1 MKTNRWLRI
10 LLAIF
15 ILMGFTSVQ
24 AASTSLGAVQKWKV
38 QVFKGAEANVLNLST
53 AFAGK
58 SQIPILS
65 YAISGS
71 TNIRLA
77 HAATAA
83 VPGNCGPNNKWYCAQ
98 WHYGNLVPASLSPIA
113 VEQRTDTHLIGWA
126 FSTGSRVRGA
136 MIELKDDMSY
146 VSETQ
151 GDLIDLG
158 QFGGTLVGA
167 PSVRIVGGHYQVAV
181 TVGDNS
187 DLYGHKLVFM
197 SYTIASNTSCGLA
210 PANYYCVV
218 VDTSN
223 GSKSMG
229 APSLG
234 VASGGIVGIAYY
246 KAGAT
251 NGLMFAYP
259 NLHLPTNYSNC
270 GSSSWRCIS
279 IFPDTDTGAV
289 GADVKL
295 AAGHTPANLGI
306 AYTYGN
312 ASFGKYLFRAGYVE
326 SGGNCGADLNASG
339 DSVNKWQCNLLV
351 FLGKFNRSYS
361 ISLDPLDYPVLAYE
375 YASEDLAPVDLYI
388 TYPNARAGLPG
399 TGWVE
404 QKIDGAPTT
413 TVTTGG
419 LAALALSTNGLG
431 FISYLQE
438 AESETPDLK
447 IAWQQFELSLPL
459 VRR

>member
-1 MKTNRWLRI
+1 MKSNRWLMI

-15 ILMGFTSVQ
+15 ILMGSTSVQ
-24 AASTSLGAVQKWKV
+24 AAATSLGAVQKWKV
-38 QVFKGAEANVLNLST
+38 QLFKGAEASVVNLST

-58 SQIPILS
+58 SQVPILS
-65 YAISGS
+65 YAVSGS

-77 HAATAA
+77 HAATAV

-98 WHYGNLVPASLSPIA
+98 RPYGNLVPVSLSPIA
-113 VEQRTDTHLIGWA
+113 VEQRPDTHLVGWA
-126 FSTGSRVRGA
+126 FSTGSTIRGA
-136 MIELKDDMSY
+136 MIELKHDMTI

-151 GDLIDLG
+151 ADLIDLAD
-158 QFGGTLVGA
+158 FGGTLVGT
-167 PSVRIVGGHYQVAV
+167 PSVRIVEGHFQVAA
-181 TVGDNS
+181 TISDSS
-187 DLYGHKLVFM
+187 DLYGHELVFM
-197 SYTIASNTSCGLA
+197 SYTIASNTSCGLT

-218 VDTSN
+218 IDRSN
-223 GSKSMG
+223 GFNSMG

-234 VASGGIVGIAYY
+234 VASGGTTGIAYY
-246 KAGAT
+246 KAGLT

-351 FLGKFNRSYS
+351 FLGKFNMSYS

-375 YASEDLAPVDLYI
+375 YASEDLAPVDLFI

-399 TGWVE
+399 TGWIE
-404 QKIDGAPTT
+404 QKIDGASTT
-413 TVTTGG
+413 EVTTGG
-419 LAALALSTNGLG
+419 LAALALGTNGLG
-431 FISYLQE
+431 LIGYLQE
-438 AESETPDLK
+438 QDFETPDLK